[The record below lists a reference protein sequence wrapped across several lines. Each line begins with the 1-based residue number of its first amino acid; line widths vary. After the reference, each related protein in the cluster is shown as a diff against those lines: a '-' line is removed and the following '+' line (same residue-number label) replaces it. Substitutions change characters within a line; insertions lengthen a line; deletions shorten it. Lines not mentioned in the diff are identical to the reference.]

1 LCPAS
6 RKRHAARLGAT
17 ISVVIELLFSPEA
30 KGKEMMPDLVLAR
43 AVQLRS
49 PLSALG
55 RRAAARW
62 RRNG

>member
-1 LCPAS
+1 MRRAS
-6 RKRHAARLGAT
+6 LGRAT
-17 ISVVIELLFSPEA
+17 ISVVIELLLSRGT

>member
-1 LCPAS
+1 LVV
-6 RKRHAARLGAT
+6 AAIG
-17 ISVVIELLFSPEA
+17 VMIELLLSPET